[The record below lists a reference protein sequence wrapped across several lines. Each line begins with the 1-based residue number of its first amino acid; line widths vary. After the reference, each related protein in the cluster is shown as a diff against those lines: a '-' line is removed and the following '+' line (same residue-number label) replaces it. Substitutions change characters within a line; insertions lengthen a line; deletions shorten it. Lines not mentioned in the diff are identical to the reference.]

1 GRARGR
7 RRGWHCHCD
16 QACRRADARVVPLT
30 AGSRSRRLPP
40 GRRARARR
48 RRGRRRVRRR
58 ARPSRRPAGRARSAS
73 AQPRGSD
80 RSTEDITMTL
90 VLAHARAMT
99 LELAR
104 HPAYLVPTLAFP
116 AVFFLFF
123 AAPGTNA
130 DADVRMAT
138 FAGFAALGVAFF
150 QFGVGIAAERAS
162 PWEVYL
168 RTLPVGAGTRLAARV
183 LSAAVFA
190 AAAAAVVIAVA
201 VALTPVGLTPRGWVE
216 LAAALVA
223 GTAPFAL
230 LGVAIGYWAP
240 PRAAL
245 PLANL
250 LYLGLAYAGG

>member
-1 GRARGR
+1 
-7 RRGWHCHCD
+7 
-16 QACRRADARVVPLT
+16 
-30 AGSRSRRLPP
+30 
-40 GRRARARR
+40 
-48 RRGRRRVRRR
+48 
-58 ARPSRRPAGRARSAS
+58 
-73 AQPRGSD
+73 
-80 RSTEDITMTL
+80 MTL

-250 LYLGLAYAGG
+250 LYLGLAYAGGLWFRPQHLPDAAQRASTVLPTRALRDVLAAAALGAVPPWRPWIALVGFAAAFGALAVWGYRRDAGRRHR

>member
-1 GRARGR
+1 
-7 RRGWHCHCD
+7 
-16 QACRRADARVVPLT
+16 
-30 AGSRSRRLPP
+30 
-40 GRRARARR
+40 
-48 RRGRRRVRRR
+48 
-58 ARPSRRPAGRARSAS
+58 
-73 AQPRGSD
+73 
-80 RSTEDITMTL
+80 MTL
-90 VLAHARAMT
+90 ALAHARAMT
-99 LELAR
+99 VELVR

-123 AAPGTNA
+123 AVPGRDV

-162 PWEVYL
+162 PWEAYL
-168 RTLPVGAGTRLAARV
+168 RTLPVGPGTRLAARV
-183 LSAAVFA
+183 LSASVFA
-190 AAAAAVVIAVA
+190 AASAAVVIGVA
-201 VALTPVGLTPRGWVE
+201 FALTPVALAPLGWIE

-250 LYLGLAYAGG
+250 LYLGLAYAGGLWFRPQHLPGAAQRVSSVLPTRALADVLAAAALGAAPPWRPWLALVGFAAAFAALAAWGYRRDAGMRYR

>member
-1 GRARGR
+1 
-7 RRGWHCHCD
+7 
-16 QACRRADARVVPLT
+16 
-30 AGSRSRRLPP
+30 
-40 GRRARARR
+40 
-48 RRGRRRVRRR
+48 
-58 ARPSRRPAGRARSAS
+58 
-73 AQPRGSD
+73 
-80 RSTEDITMTL
+80 MTL

-99 LELAR
+99 VELAR

-162 PWEVYL
+162 PWESYV

-190 AAAAAVVIAVA
+190 AAAAAVVIGVA
-201 VALTPVGLTPRGWVE
+201 VALTPVGLTPLEWID

-250 LYLGLAYAGG
+250 LYLGLAYAGGLWFRPQHLPAAAQRASTVLPTRALADVLGAAALGAVPPWRPWIALVGFAAAFAALAAWGYRRDSGRRYR

>member
-1 GRARGR
+1 
-7 RRGWHCHCD
+7 
-16 QACRRADARVVPLT
+16 
-30 AGSRSRRLPP
+30 
-40 GRRARARR
+40 
-48 RRGRRRVRRR
+48 
-58 ARPSRRPAGRARSAS
+58 
-73 AQPRGSD
+73 
-80 RSTEDITMTL
+80 MTL
-90 VLAHARAMT
+90 VVAHARAMT
-99 LELAR
+99 VELVR

-123 AAPGTNA
+123 AAPDSHL

-162 PWEVYL
+162 PWEAYL

-190 AAAAAVVIAVA
+190 TASAAVVIGVA
-201 VALTPVGLTPRGWVE
+201 VALTPVDLSPHEWIE
-216 LAAALVA
+216 LGAALVA

-250 LYLGLAYAGG
+250 LYLGLAYAGGLWFRPQHLPGAARRVSSLLPTRALADVLAAAALGSAPPWRPWIALVGFGAAFAALAGWGYRRDSGMRHR

>member
-1 GRARGR
+1 
-7 RRGWHCHCD
+7 
-16 QACRRADARVVPLT
+16 
-30 AGSRSRRLPP
+30 
-40 GRRARARR
+40 
-48 RRGRRRVRRR
+48 
-58 ARPSRRPAGRARSAS
+58 
-73 AQPRGSD
+73 
-80 RSTEDITMTL
+80 MTL

-99 LELAR
+99 VELAR
-104 HPAYLVPTLAFP
+104 HPSYLVPTLAFP

-162 PWEVYL
+162 PWESYL
-168 RTLPVGAGTRLAARV
+168 RTLPAGAGTRLAARV

-190 AAAAAVVIAVA
+190 AAAAAVVIGVA
-201 VALTPVGLTPRGWVE
+201 VALTPVGLTPLEWID

-250 LYLGLAYAGG
+250 LYLGLAYAGGLWFRPQHLPDAAQRASTVLPTRALADVLGAAALGAVPPWRPWIALVGFAAAFAALAAWGYRRDSGRRYR